1 MHIIYFLDNY
11 ENEYKDNSRLIKPL
25 NMKVSMK
32 EYIRKYYDFIRKFDE
47 ESDYI
52 DKENKFYNF
61 DEQLLRY
68 RPIEI
73 NNLVESLLNLKNAL
87 ILTSE
92 DRHFNQ
98 IIDYSYSESI
108 FKNLKLKE
116 GSIICQSNVGN

>member
-1 MHIIYFLDNY
+1 
-11 ENEYKDNSRLIKPL
+11 
-25 NMKVSMK
+25 MKISMK
-32 EYIRKYYDFIRKFDE
+32 EYIRKFYDFNKKFDE